1 MIDLNDLLQNSLN
14 SKITTML
21 LNKMYSSSSRSENWG
36 TVAVPDSTRRAF
48 TSRMNVD
55 SRVAIQGAQNM
66 EDAAALVSQA
76 QSNVTAIKDKL
87 QEMQKIATEAAT
99 KDGLE
104 PSTFASMQ
112 ESLKKIARDIV
123 AIAKNSSFNGISL
136 LDGKAGLNEDGVI
149 QLQAGN
155 SARDQVLTNFLDSN
169 VAAGTVVDG
178 TGNINMENL
187 EDLMNVS
194 NRATGQAA
202 LNLIKDVYAR
212 VLSVESQYSYD
223 VKSLN
228 NMSTLLKGQSDI
240 LEAAKKNHA
249 EAEEKGQDGNNALMN
264 FLSGSDSG
272 NIISAIS

>member
-1 MIDLNDLLQNSLN
+1 MIDLSDLLQNSLN
-14 SKITTML
+14 SRITTML
-21 LNKMYSSSSRSENWG
+21 LNKMYSSSSRSDNWG

-112 ESLKKIARDIV
+112 ESLKKLARDIV
-123 AIAKNSSFNGISL
+123 AIAKNSNFNGISL

-169 VAAGTVVDG
+169 VATGTVVDG

-202 LNLIKDVYAR
+202 LDLIKDVYAR

>member
-1 MIDLNDLLQNSLN
+1 MLDLNDLLQNSLN
-14 SKITTML
+14 SKITTQL
-21 LNKMYSSSSRSENWG
+21 LNKMYGSSNRSNNWG

-112 ESLKKIARDIV
+112 ENLKKIARDIV

-202 LNLIKDVYAR
+202 LNLLKDVYAR

>member
-1 MIDLNDLLQNSLN
+1 MIDLSDLLQNSLN

-21 LNKMYSSSSRSENWG
+21 LNKMYSSSSQANNWG

-55 SRVAIQGAQNM
+55 SRVALQGAQNM
-66 EDAAALVSQA
+66 DDAAALVSQA

-87 QEMQKIATEAAT
+87 QEMQKIANEAAT

-112 ESLKKIARDIV
+112 ENLKKIARDIV

-223 VKSLN
+223 IKSLN

-249 EAEEKGQDGNNALMN
+249 EAEDKGQDGNNALMN

-272 NIISAIS
+272 NIISAVS

>member
-1 MIDLNDLLQNSLN
+1 MLDLNDLLQNSLN
-14 SKITTML
+14 SKITTQL
-21 LNKMYSSSSRSENWG
+21 LNKMYGSSNRSNNWG

-112 ESLKKIARDIV
+112 ENLKKIARDIV

-240 LEAAKKNHA
+240 LETAKKNHA

>member
-1 MIDLNDLLQNSLN
+1 MIDLSDLLQNSLN
-14 SKITTML
+14 SRITTML
-21 LNKMYSSSSRSENWG
+21 LNKMYSSSNRSDNWG

-66 EDAAALVSQA
+66 DDAAALVSQA

-87 QEMQKIATEAAT
+87 QEMQKIANEAAT

-223 VKSLN
+223 IKSLN

-249 EAEEKGQDGNNALMN
+249 EAEDKGQDGNNALMN

>member
-14 SKITTML
+14 SRITTML
-21 LNKMYSSSSRSENWG
+21 LNKMYSSSSRSDNWG

-66 EDAAALVSQA
+66 DDAAALVSQA

-202 LNLIKDVYAR
+202 LDLIKDVYAR

-223 VKSLN
+223 IKSLN

>member
-1 MIDLNDLLQNSLN
+1 MLDLNDLLQNSLN
-14 SKITTML
+14 SKITTQL
-21 LNKMYSSSSRSENWG
+21 LNKMYGSSNRSNNWG

-66 EDAAALVSQA
+66 DDAAALVSQA

-112 ESLKKIARDIV
+112 ENLKQIARDIV

>member
-1 MIDLNDLLQNSLN
+1 MLDLNDLLQNSLN
-14 SKITTML
+14 SKITTQL
-21 LNKMYSSSSRSENWG
+21 LNKMYGSSNRSNNWG

-66 EDAAALVSQA
+66 DDAAALVSQA

-194 NRATGQAA
+194 NRTTGQAA
-202 LNLIKDVYAR
+202 LDLIKDVYAR

>member
-1 MIDLNDLLQNSLN
+1 MLDLNDLLQNSLN
-14 SKITTML
+14 SKITTQL
-21 LNKMYSSSSRSENWG
+21 LNKMYGSSNRSNNWG

-112 ESLKKIARDIV
+112 ENLKKIARDIV

>member
-1 MIDLNDLLQNSLN
+1 MIDLSDLLQNSLN
-14 SKITTML
+14 SRITTML
-21 LNKMYSSSSRSENWG
+21 LNKMYSSSNRSDNWG

-66 EDAAALVSQA
+66 DDAAALVSQA
-76 QSNVTAIKDKL
+76 QGNVTAIKDKL

-223 VKSLN
+223 IKSLN

-249 EAEEKGQDGNNALMN
+249 EAEDKGQDGNNALMN
-264 FLSGSDSG
+264 FLNGSDSG
-272 NIISAIS
+272 NIISAVS